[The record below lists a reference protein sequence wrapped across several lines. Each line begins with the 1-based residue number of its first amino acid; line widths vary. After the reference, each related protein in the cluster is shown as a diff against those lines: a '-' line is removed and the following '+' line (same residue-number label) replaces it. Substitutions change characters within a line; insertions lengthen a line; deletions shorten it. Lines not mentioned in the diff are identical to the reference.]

1 MKRIWLLLAALT
13 VWAVW
18 SAQADVSTRPGS
30 TRPAASRPAEAEFPK
45 LRQRAFEDLLAGKF
59 KEGLSLLEK
68 ARASRPDKALTKA
81 RELTLAYLERRG
93 KTQGERKA
101 EYAAAV
107 KRVRLAQLAQKHRPA
122 LVEAKLDKELYDHV
136 AVIADAVVS
145 TEKAFSGAS
154 NSQPEE
160 LREEMLEHLDKAS
173 EELGKMPESVAKAPP
188 QWRRAYEGA
197 SKNCKAPLA
206 AYRKAWQEAKLPA
219 DRRTLRLAS
228 EKAKDPLIDMRVLVH
243 PEPMPTALT
252 HAREA
257 AALAEHRDTFF
268 EKAWVR
274 TLIAEAEKLGQK
286 LVKEQ
291 QWDEAL
297 SLYGRSGLSGLDQ
310 DNVAYQETVK
320 RISLRVRMIR
330 LYGKARVPAA
340 TTKPTSAPAEK
351 PRWMEMARG
360 VDTAMVKN
368 AISQVNSN
376 YVETPDFRRMGLAGL
391 EGVRTLVQTP
401 EAADTV
407 KELRDADKRK
417 ALVAGLDKL
426 IARLKKE
433 PIVDHLHVSQAL
445 DRALNLNAKTA
456 DLPAEVINMEFAESL
471 TGELDKFTM
480 MLWPYELDKFRMR
493 TEGSFVGIGVQIR
506 KDPTGTGPIEVVTP
520 LADTPAIRAGILAGD
535 WIVRVNGQDTKDMTL
550 SRAVKLIK
558 GPRHTAVT
566 ITIRRSGSPKPF
578 DVVIVRDKINVRTVR
593 GWRRMEGGEWD
604 YLIDPEAGIGYI
616 RLTQFTH
623 ETPADL
629 RAALRRLRE
638 SKVGAIVLD
647 LRFNP
652 GGYLD
657 EARIVTNEF
666 LRRGLIVRTKGRNT
680 PESKRVANAQ
690 GEFLDGKMVVLVN
703 EYSASAAEIIAGALK
718 DWGRARIVGERSYG
732 KGTTQGLFN
741 LKRSGEAQLK
751 LTTGYYYLPSGA
763 CLHRTNGAKS
773 WGVDPHLPVPAT
785 IRQTNRWAEI
795 RQETDLIRKDA
806 DAGHLG
812 TLLGFQLAE
821 DIQLQTALLLLR
833 LELLAQQV

>member
-1 MKRIWLLLAALT
+1 MKRTWLLLAVLT
-13 VWAVW
+13 VWAAW

-30 TRPAASRPAEAEFPK
+30 TRPAASRPAEAEFAK
-45 LRQRAFEDLLAGKF
+45 LRQRAFDGLLAGKF
-59 KEGLSLLEK
+59 REGLSLLDK
-68 ARASRPDKALTKA
+68 ARAIRPDEELTRA
-81 RELTLAYLERRG
+81 RKLTLAYLERRG
-93 KTQGERKA
+93 KTQGERKG

-122 LVEAKLDKELYDHV
+122 LIEAKLDTELYDHV

-145 TEKAFSGAS
+145 TEKAFSGTS

-173 EELGKMPESVAKAPP
+173 EELAKTPEAVATAPP
-188 QWRRAYEGA
+188 QWRAAYEGA
-197 SKNCKAPLA
+197 SRNCQAALV
-206 AYRKAWQEAKLPA
+206 AYRKAWQKAKLPA
-219 DRRTLRLAS
+219 DRRSLRLAS
-228 EKAKDPLIDMRVLVH
+228 EKAKDPLIDMGVLVSR
-243 PEPMPTALT
+243 EPIPTALT

-257 AALAEHRDTFF
+257 AALAERPDTFF

-274 TLIAEAEKLGQK
+274 TLIAEAEQLGQK

-291 QWDEAL
+291 QWGEAL
-297 SLYGRSGLSGLDQ
+297 SLYGRSGLSGLDK

-330 LYGKARVPAA
+330 LYGKERVPGA

-351 PRWMEMARG
+351 PRWTEMARG

-376 YVETPDFRRMGLAGL
+376 YVETPDFRRIGLAGL
-391 EGVRTLVQTP
+391 EGVKTLVQTP
-401 EAADTV
+401 EAADTL
-407 KELRDADKRK
+407 EQLRDADKRK

-445 DRALNLNAKTA
+445 DRALDLNAETA
-456 DLPAEVINMEFAESL
+456 GLPPEVINMEFAESL
-471 TGELDKFTM
+471 MGELDKFTM
-480 MLWPYELDKFRMR
+480 MLWPYELEKFRDR

-506 KDPTGTGPIEVVTP
+506 KDPNGPIEVVTP

-535 WIVRVNGQDTKDMTL
+535 WIVRVNDQETKEMTL

-566 ITIRRSGSPKPF
+566 ITIRRSGRPKPF
-578 DVVIVRDKINVRTVR
+578 DVVIVRDKINVRTVK
-593 GWRRMEGGEWD
+593 GWRRMEGGNWD
-604 YLIDPEAGIGYI
+604 YLIDPEAGIGYV

-773 WGVDPHLPVPAT
+773 WGVDPHLPVPTT

-806 DAGHLG
+806 AAGHLG
-812 TLLGFQLAE
+812 MLLGFQLAE